1 MKEIYD
7 WVPWFKELGE
17 RIAEGGEQ
25 YLIDKAK
32 TVPWKDDDSKSPLL
46 KYGDDNIDPFSFFYT
61 LASLSKSRGS
71 RNRIYPGIVSAF
83 ELTATLPLDL
93 DDAFIFPMPPGMNTL
108 FHKSGEGNP
117 ALLWRLFRDAV
128 AGLKTVKAGDFDQA
142 LNLPNIAT
150 RKLTQ
155 TLFLINPHEFIPAD
169 DQTNSLGLFDSMTGS
184 YRYETVCIVHTQDQ
198 REVSRVR
205 AVRSQPVCLSAI
217 ERKHGEYEQV
227 LSDQRER
234 I

>member
-83 ELTATLPLDL
+83 ELTVTLPLDL
-93 DDAFIFPMPPGMNTL
+93 DDAFIFPMPPGINTL
-108 FHKSGEGNP
+108 FHKSGEGDP

-128 AGLKTVKAGDFDQA
+128 AGLK
-142 LNLPNIAT
+142 
-150 RKLTQ
+150 
-155 TLFLINPHEFIPAD
+155 
-169 DQTNSLGLFDSMTGS
+169 
-184 YRYETVCIVHTQDQ
+184 
-198 REVSRVR
+198 
-205 AVRSQPVCLSAI
+205 AVQGR
-217 ERKHGEYEQV
+217 
-227 LSDQRER
+227 
-234 I
+234 